1 MNTAINIFPEKCAY
15 KYFLLIVFIGDKMEE
30 SLNVPQTNQNPLSQ
44 WYRQPKIYVK
54 LPSQG
59 QFYPKGALDLSSNEE
74 YAVYAMTAK
83 DELMFKTPDALISG
97 QSTVEV
103 IKSCMPA
110 IQDPWAMPS
119 IDVDFCLIAIRI
131 ATYGDKMEISTECPH
146 CKSDNNYDI
155 DLQKWLQIYH
165 GYQYHDVVDLDP
177 LTVHIRPYNYKEI
190 TKTSIKALEQQKIF
204 AIVNDDKMSDEDKIE
219 KFGKSFVKITE
230 LTVDIIAECISKI
243 ETPNGSTTDK
253 AQIKGFINNCD
264 KIIFEKVAEAVN
276 GNREKVELKPEH
288 VKCGS
293 CSGEYDVP
301 VTMDQA
307 NFFAVGSRA

>member
-1 MNTAINIFPEKCAY
+1 
-15 KYFLLIVFIGDKMEE
+15 MEE
-30 SLNVPQTNQNPLSQ
+30 NTNVPNKNQNPLAQ

-59 QFYPKGALDLSSNEE
+59 RFYPNGALDVSSNEE

-83 DELMFKTPDALISG
+83 DELMFKTPDALVSG

-103 IKSCMPA
+103 IKSCIPA
-110 IQDPWAMPS
+110 IQDPWLMPS

-131 ATYGDKMEISTECPH
+131 ATYGEKMEISTVCPH
-146 CKSDNNYDI
+146 CKSDNNYDV
-155 DLQKWLQIYH
+155 DLQRWLQVYQ
-165 GYQYHDVVDLDP
+165 GYEYNDVIEADP
-177 LTVHIRPYNYKEI
+177 LKVHIRPYNYREV

-204 AIVNDDKMSDEDKIE
+204 AIVNDERMSDEEKLE
-219 KFGKSFVKITE
+219 KFGQSFVKITE

-243 ETPNGSTTDK
+243 ETPNGAATDK
-253 AQIKGFINNCD
+253 AQIKQFINNCD
-264 KIIFEKVAEAVN
+264 KEIFEKISDVVN
-276 GNREKVELKPEH
+276 GNKERVDIKPEH

-293 CSGEYDVP
+293 CEKEFDVP

-307 NFFAVGSRA
+307 NFFAVRSRK